1 MSKTPNAK
9 PRQKKKKKA
18 QNTSRQLIFKMN
30 PVIFFFYKKIL
41 WRVVLW
47 LTICVQI
54 SKVPCSSPAG
64 SKV

>member
-9 PRQKKKKKA
+9 PRQKKKA
-18 QNTSRQLIFKMN
+18 QITSRQLIFTMN

-54 SKVPCSSPAG
+54 SKVPRSSLAG